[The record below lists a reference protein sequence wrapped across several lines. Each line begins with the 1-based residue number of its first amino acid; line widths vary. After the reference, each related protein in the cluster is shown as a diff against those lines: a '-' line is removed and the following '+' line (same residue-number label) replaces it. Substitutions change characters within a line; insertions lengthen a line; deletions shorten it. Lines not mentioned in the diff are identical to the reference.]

1 MQAEGFYRLL
11 SQAPGSLYLDN
22 FSVGDMPPLWASAVS
37 HVPKPSNQ
45 LNRVY
50 KTSVKNGK
58 KNDPMLEKMHQ
69 F

>member
-1 MQAEGFYRLL
+1 MQAEGFYKLL

-45 LNRVY
+45 LNRDY
-50 KTSVKNGK
+50 KTSVKSEK
-58 KNDPMLEKMHQ
+58 KRPKA
-69 F
+69 